1 MKILAIESSAGPA
14 SCAITQDGDI
24 LAEAGVNTRLTH
36 SQTLMPMVQDMLR
49 NSQTALTDIDVLAVA
64 AGPGSFTGVRIGVAA
79 CAAGQALRGE
89 LCAAEALQPAY
100 LRLPQAQREL
110 RQRQAAESQP
120 T

>member
-49 NSQTALTDIDVLAVA
+49 NSQTALTDIDRCV
-64 AGPGSFTGVRIGVAA
+64 
-79 CAAGQALRGE
+79 
-89 LCAAEALQPAY
+89 
-100 LRLPQAQREL
+100 
-110 RQRQAAESQP
+110 
-120 T
+120 